1 MGMMTQ
7 EHIQYVA
14 DNMLLFTT
22 SRRYS
27 PEELTQIYAI
37 YNAITGERKKATSC
51 GRCLEGVKKRIILEY
66 NKTL

>member
-22 SRRYS
+22 SRRYL

-37 YNAITGERKKATSC
+37 YNAITGERKKTTS
-51 GRCLEGVKKRIILEY
+51 
-66 NKTL
+66 